1 MTAKEYLSQ
10 GYRLEQIIKLIK
22 MDIEYW
28 QDLASS
34 VSSPGFEEH
43 FNSTRN
49 TDAPFVKQIYKMME
63 YQDLLT
69 EKLELHMNLKRE
81 MQKAIESMS
90 NQDERLVLEF
100 RYIKNLTWPRIADLM
115 YVDESTVRRWHN
127 KALNHFVVPENPTT
141 I

>member
-43 FNSTRN
+43 FTATRN
-49 TDAPFVKQIYKMME
+49 TDAPLVKQIYKMME

>member
-10 GYRLEQIIKLIK
+10 GYLLEQIIKLIK

-43 FNSTRN
+43 FNATRN

-81 MQKAIESMS
+81 MQKAIEEMS

>member
-1 MTAKEYLSQ
+1 MTAKEYLKQ

-28 QDLASS
+28 QGLACS

-49 TDAPFVKQIYKMME
+49 TEAPFVKTIYKIME
-63 YQDLLT
+63 YEDKLNA
-69 EKLELHMNLKRE
+69 KLELHLKLKTE
-81 MQKAIESMS
+81 MQAAIENMENS
-90 NQDERLVLEF
+90 DERLVLEF
-100 RYIKNLTWPRIADLM
+100 RYIKNFTWPRIADLM

-127 KALNHFVVPENPTT
+127 KALSHFVVPENATT

>member
-43 FNSTRN
+43 FNATRN

-69 EKLELHMNLKRE
+69 EKLELHMNLKKE
-81 MQKAIESMS
+81 MQKAIEEMS

>member
-28 QDLASS
+28 QELAGG

-43 FNSTRN
+43 YNATRN
-49 TDAPFVKQIYKMME
+49 TEAPFVKTIYKIME
-63 YQDLLT
+63 YED
-69 EKLELHMNLKRE
+69 KLNDKLALHLKLKSE
-81 MQKAIESMS
+81 MQLAIEEMT

-127 KALNHFVVPENPTT
+127 KALNHFVVPENPTV

>member
-34 VSSPGFEEH
+34 VSFPGFEEH
-43 FNSTRN
+43 FNATRN

>member
-43 FNSTRN
+43 FNATRN

-81 MQKAIESMS
+81 MQKAIEEMS
-90 NQDERLVLEF
+90 NQDERLVLEL

>member
-34 VSSPGFEEH
+34 VSSPGFEKH
-43 FNSTRN
+43 FNATRN
-49 TDAPFVKQIYKMME
+49 TDAPFVKQIYKMIE

-81 MQKAIESMS
+81 MQKAIESIS

>member
-28 QDLASS
+28 QDLSSS

-43 FNSTRN
+43 FNATRN

-81 MQKAIESMS
+81 MQKAIEEMS
-90 NQDERLVLEF
+90 SQDERLVLEF

>member
-34 VSSPGFEEH
+34 VFSPGFEEH
-43 FNSTRN
+43 FNATRN

-69 EKLELHMNLKRE
+69 EKLELHMNLKKE
-81 MQKAIESMS
+81 MQKAIEEMS

>member
-28 QDLASS
+28 QELACS
-34 VSSPGFEEH
+34 VSSPGFEERY
-43 FNSTRN
+43 NSTRN

-69 EKLELHMNLKRE
+69 AKLELHIKLKTE
-81 MQKAIESMS
+81 MQQAISEMS

-100 RYIKNLTWPRIADLM
+100 RDIKNVTWQRIADLM

-127 KALNHFVVPENPTT
+127 KALNHFVVPENPTC

>member
-43 FNSTRN
+43 FNATRN
-49 TDAPFVKQIYKMME
+49 TDSPFVKQIYKMME

-81 MQKAIESMS
+81 MQKAIEEMS

>member
-43 FNSTRN
+43 FNATRN

-100 RYIKNLTWPRIADLM
+100 RYIQNLTWPRIADLM

>member
-1 MTAKEYLSQ
+1 M
-10 GYRLEQIIKLIK
+10 EQIIKLIK

-28 QDLASS
+28 QGLACS

-49 TDAPFVKQIYKMME
+49 TEAPFVKTIYKIME
-63 YQDLLT
+63 YEDKLNA
-69 EKLELHMNLKRE
+69 KLELHLKLKTE
-81 MQKAIESMS
+81 MQAAIEEMENS
-90 NQDERLVLEF
+90 DERLVLEF
-100 RYIKNLTWPRIADLM
+100 RYIKNFTWPRIADLM

-127 KALNHFVVPENPTT
+127 KALSHFVVPENATT

>member
-28 QDLASS
+28 QDLDSS

-43 FNSTRN
+43 FNATRN

-81 MQKAIESMS
+81 MQKAIEEMS

>member
-28 QDLASS
+28 PDLASS

-43 FNSTRN
+43 FNATRN

-69 EKLELHMNLKRE
+69 EKLELHMNLKKE

>member
-34 VSSPGFEEH
+34 VSAPGFEEH
-43 FNSTRN
+43 FNATRN

-90 NQDERLVLEF
+90 NHDERLVLEF

>member
-43 FNSTRN
+43 FNATRN

-81 MQKAIESMS
+81 MQKAIEEMS

-127 KALNHFVVPENPTT
+127 EALNHFVVPENPTT

>member
-22 MDIEYW
+22 MDIQYW

-43 FNSTRN
+43 FNATRN

-81 MQKAIESMS
+81 MQKAIEEMS

>member
-34 VSSPGFEEH
+34 VSDPGFEEH
-43 FNSTRN
+43 FNATRN

-81 MQKAIESMS
+81 MQKAIEEMS

>member
-43 FNSTRN
+43 FNATRN

-69 EKLELHMNLKRE
+69 EKLELHMKLKQE
-81 MQKAIESMS
+81 MQKAIEQMS

>member
-22 MDIEYW
+22 LDIEYW

-43 FNSTRN
+43 FNATRN

-81 MQKAIESMS
+81 MQKAIEEMS

>member
-28 QDLASS
+28 KDLASS

-43 FNSTRN
+43 FNATRN

-81 MQKAIESMS
+81 MQKAIEEMS

>member
-43 FNSTRN
+43 FNATRN

-69 EKLELHMNLKRE
+69 EKLGLHMNLKRE

>member
-43 FNSTRN
+43 FNATRN

-81 MQKAIESMS
+81 MQKAIEEMS
-90 NQDERLVLEF
+90 NQDERLVLEV

>member
-43 FNSTRN
+43 FNATRN

-81 MQKAIESMS
+81 MQKAIEEMS

-100 RYIKNLTWPRIADLM
+100 RYIKNLTWPRIADIM

>member
-34 VSSPGFEEH
+34 VFSPGFEEH
-43 FNSTRN
+43 FNATRN

-127 KALNHFVVPENPTT
+127 KALNHFVVPENPT
-141 I
+141 II

>member
-43 FNSTRN
+43 FNATRN

-81 MQKAIESMS
+81 MQKAIEEMS

>member
-43 FNSTRN
+43 FNATRN

-69 EKLELHMNLKRE
+69 AKLELHIKLKTE
-81 MQKAIESMS
+81 MQQAISEMS

-115 YVDESTVRRWHN
+115 YVDESTVRRWHD
-127 KALNHFVVPENPTT
+127 KALNHFVVPENPTC

>member
-43 FNSTRN
+43 FNATRN

-81 MQKAIESMS
+81 MQKAIKSMS

-100 RYIKNLTWPRIADLM
+100 RYIKNLPWPRIADLM

>member
-1 MTAKEYLSQ
+1 M
-10 GYRLEQIIKLIK
+10 
-22 MDIEYW
+22 
-28 QDLASS
+28 
-34 VSSPGFEEH
+34 
-43 FNSTRN
+43 
-49 TDAPFVKQIYKMME
+49 
-63 YQDLLT
+63 LT

-81 MQKAIESMS
+81 MQTAIEEMS

>member
-43 FNSTRN
+43 FNATRN

-81 MQKAIESMS
+81 MQKAIEEMS

-115 YVDESTVRRWHN
+115 YVDDSTVRRWHN